1 MIKAVIFDLDGIII
15 DTEVISY
22 QLFKNFAEQYGHEFT
37 LDNYIQNYSGRTAV
51 ANVTRIIKEF
61 DLPTT
66 NDEVMNYLI
75 IHENNAIA
83 HGVDLKEGVKE
94 LLEYLKDNNFKI
106 ILATSSMK
114 ERALNA
120 LKQHDIDKYFD
131 DMVFGPEVKN
141 AKPHPDI
148 FLKAIEK
155 ASVEVNEGLVLEDS
169 ESGIQAA
176 YSGNIPVICIPDM
189 KEPSQRFKDMTV
201 AVLPS
206 LLNVIDYLEN
216 QR

>member
-22 QLFKNFAEQYGHEFT
+22 QMYKNIARQYGYEFT
-37 LDNYIQNYSGRTAV
+37 LDNYIQNYSGRTLV
-51 ANVTRIIKEF
+51 NNINRIIKEF

-66 NDEVMNYLI
+66 YDEAMNYLLT
-75 IHENNAIA
+75 HENSTND
-83 HGVDLKEGVKE
+83 HGFELKEGVKE
-94 LLEYLKDNNFKI
+94 LLEYLKDNNYKI

-120 LKQHDIDKYFD
+120 LKQHDIDQYFD
-131 DMVFGPEVKN
+131 DMVFGPEVEH
-141 AKPHPDI
+141 AKPYPDI

-155 ASVEVNEGLVLEDS
+155 AGVEVDEGLVLEDS

-189 KEPSQRFKDMTV
+189 KEPSQHFKDMTV

>member
-1 MIKAVIFDLDGIII
+1 
-15 DTEVISY
+15 
-22 QLFKNFAEQYGHEFT
+22 
-37 LDNYIQNYSGRTAV
+37 
-51 ANVTRIIKEF
+51 
-61 DLPTT
+61 
-66 NDEVMNYLI
+66 MNYLLT
-75 IHENNAIA
+75 HEDYAIDR
-83 HGVDLKEGVKE
+83 GVELKNGVKDI
-94 LLEYLKDNNFKI
+94 LKYLKDNNYKI

-120 LKQHDIDKYFD
+120 LKQHDIDQYFD
-131 DMVFGPEVKN
+131 DMVFGPEVQN

-155 ASVEVNEGLVLEDS
+155 AGVEVNEGLVLEDS

-189 KEPSQRFKDMTV
+189 KGPSQHFKDMTV

-206 LLNVIDYLEN
+206 LLNVMDYLEN

>member
-15 DTEVISY
+15 NTEVISY
-22 QLFKNFAEQYGHEFT
+22 QLFKNVAAKYGYNFS
-37 LDNYIQNYSGRTAV
+37 LDSYIQNYSGRTAV
-51 ANVTRIIKEF
+51 ANVNRIIEEF
-61 DLPTT
+61 NLPT
-66 NDEVMNYLI
+66 NYDEVMDYLLK
-75 IHENNAIA
+75 HEDYAIDR
-83 HGVDLKEGVKE
+83 GVELKEGVNE
-94 LLEYLKDNNFKI
+94 ILEYLKDNHYKI

-120 LKQHDIDKYFD
+120 LKQHHIDHYFD

-141 AKPHPDI
+141 AKPYPDI

-155 ASVEVNEGLVLEDS
+155 ADVEVSEGLVLEDS

-189 KEPSQRFKDMTV
+189 KEPSQQFKDMTV

-216 QR
+216 